1 MRYLVCVL
9 LCMLLSSCGL
19 FRKIVYIPVETS
31 KDSVVVEKVVERVD
45 TVKIEI
51 PGESIYVKVEGDSS
65 HLETSLAVSDA
76 WVDSSYV
83 LHHLL
88 SNKEGFLE
96 KEIVYLDKVIEK
108 KVEVK
113 KEIPVVKEVPV
124 EIKVIPG
131 YYRWIHRF
139 FWILVIFL
147 GVFIYLK
154 FK

>member
-19 FRKIVYIPVETS
+19 FRKIVYIPVES
-31 KDSVVVEKVVERVD
+31 GKDSVYIEKVVERTD
-45 TVKIEI
+45 TVKVEI
-51 PGESIYVKVEGDSS
+51 PVERFMNVSRDSS

-131 YYRWIHRF
+131 YYRWIHRI

-147 GVFIYLK
+147 GLFIYLK
-154 FK
+154 IK

>member
-19 FRKIVYIPVETS
+19 FRKIVYIPVES
-31 KDSVVVEKVVERVD
+31 GKDSVYVEKVIERTD
-45 TVKIEI
+45 TVKVEI
-51 PGESIYVKVEGDSS
+51 PVEKFMNVSRDSS

-76 WVDSSYV
+76 WLDSNV
-83 LHHLL
+83 LHHYLE
-88 SNKEGFLE
+88 NKKGFLQ
-96 KEIVYLDKVIEK
+96 KQIANKDRVIEK

-124 EIKVIPG
+124 EIKVVPG
-131 YYRWIHRF
+131 YYRWIHRI

-154 FK
+154 LK

>member
-9 LCMLLSSCGL
+9 LCICLISCGL
-19 FRKIVYIPVETS
+19 TRKVVYIPVES
-31 KDSVVVEKVVERVD
+31 GKDSVYVEKVIERTD
-45 TVKIEI
+45 TLKIEI
-51 PGESIYVKVEGDSS
+51 PVEKFMNVSRDSS

-76 WVDSSYV
+76 WLDSMYV
-83 LHHLL
+83 LHHYLE
-88 SNKEGFLE
+88 NKKGFLE
-96 KEIVYLDKVIEK
+96 KQVANKDRVIEK

-131 YYRWIHRF
+131 YYRWIHRL